1 MTNLTANIS
10 PEGRTAVEAQTG
22 AAQPVTLMNSS
33 RKGGVL
39 PSSNRPVLV
48 LGGLSLVTAVAHG
61 AVIDE
66 HLQEFAPFGIFFAL
80 VAAAELA
87 WAGAVVG
94 RPGPQTTAGGVALN
108 LGLITLWVVSRTL
121 GLPIGP
127 QAAVAEPVGH
137 LDLLCTIAE
146 VAIVVALSAFPAM
159 PAAGAPTEQ
168 GERPAGVRLSID
180 R

>member
-1 MTNLTANIS
+1 M
-10 PEGRTAVEAQTG
+10 
-22 AAQPVTLMNSS
+22 
-33 RKGGVL
+33 

-66 HLQEFAPFGIFFAL
+66 HLREFAPFGLFFAL
-80 VAAAELA
+80 VAVAELA
-87 WAGAVVG
+87 WAAAVVK
-94 RPGPQTTAGGVALN
+94 RPSPQTTAVGVVLN
-108 LGLITLWVVSRTL
+108 LGLVTFWVVSRTL
-121 GLPIGP
+121 GVPIGP
-127 QAAVAEPVGH
+127 QAGMVEPVGR

-159 PAAGAPTEQ
+159 PAAGAPPGQ
-168 GERPAGVRLSID
+168 AERPAGARLSVG

>member
-1 MTNLTANIS
+1 M
-10 PEGRTAVEAQTG
+10 
-22 AAQPVTLMNSS
+22 
-33 RKGGVL
+33 

-48 LGGLSLVTAVAHG
+48 LGGLSLATAVAHG

-66 HLQEFAPFGIFFAL
+66 HLREFAPFGIFFAL
-80 VAAAELA
+80 VAFAELA
-87 WAGAVVG
+87 WATAVVD
-94 RPGPQTTAGGVALN
+94 RPGPQTDAAGVVLN

-127 QAAVAEPVGH
+127 QAGMAEPAGR

-146 VAIVVALSAFPAM
+146 VAIVVVLSAFPAM
-159 PAAGAPTEQ
+159 PAAGAPP
-168 GERPAGVRLSID
+168 GHAERPAGARLSIG